1 MANRERALN
10 TYRQSRVETASPAEL
25 VLTLFNV
32 CLRNMKE
39 AMNCIA
45 EKDYTGANDN
55 LLRAQDI
62 TDELRGALDLST
74 GNLAVGLYAL
84 YDFVY
89 SCLLKA
95 NISKE
100 IEPIDDALTV
110 MTQIRDAWEEAV
122 RSYG

>member
-45 EKDYTGANDN
+45 EQDYTGANAN